1 MSLIWSKNSAFCENE
16 VKLRSRKARS
26 GERTTNR
33 LHKVLIRHAEMAMNT
48 RSAAFA
54 EDKFLGE
61 GSAAQRLGVVNLT
74 CPKRRNNMVLR
85 TSPRMFLQLIGG

>member
-1 MSLIWSKNSAFCENE
+1 
-16 VKLRSRKARS
+16 
-26 GERTTNR
+26 
-33 LHKVLIRHAEMAMNT
+33 MAMNT